1 MSRLPAQAGPFR
13 PCRHHRFSSSVLG
26 WALLLLLLRV
36 VRNCDACSCTVPTP
50 EKIQRIGLVVID

>member
-26 WALLLLLLRV
+26 WALLLLRV
-36 VRNCDACSCTVPTP
+36 VRNSDACSSTVPTP